1 MSYHTWQKI
10 FKLIGWLSLLVTI
23 VFVVYLFK
31 GLNILNNPDALTK
44 ALKEQLVLGALLFFL
59 LQIIQV
65 VIPIIPGG
73 VTTVVG
79 FLAFGPFL
87 GFILN
92 YLGIVIGSIILFALT
107 RHFGRKFIFLFVT
120 EKQFHR
126 YEKMLFTPTYE
137 KFFILNMLS
146 PVSPADILVMVTGLT
161 SMTYR
166 RFIKIILLC
175 KPVSIVFYGYFWI
188 CGGKFIKH
196 LL

>member
-1 MSYHTWQKI
+1 MSYHTWQRI
-10 FKLIGWLSLLVTI
+10 FKLIGWLSLFVT
-23 VFVVYLFK
+23 VAFLVYLFK

-44 ALKEQLVLGALLFFL
+44 LLQERLLLGALLFFL

-79 FLAFGPFL
+79 FLAFGPVL

-92 YLGIVIGSIILFALT
+92 YLGIVIGSVILFALT

-120 EKQFHR
+120 EKQFHH

-146 PVSPADILVMVTGLT
+146 PVSPADIMVMVTGLT
-161 SMTYR
+161 SMSYS
-166 RFIKIILLC
+166 RFIRIILLC
-175 KPVSIVFYGYFWI
+175 KPFSIVAYGYFWI
-188 CGGKFIKH
+188 YGGR
-196 LL
+196 LLKKLL

>member
-1 MSYHTWQKI
+1 MSYHTWQRI
-10 FKLIGWLSLLVTI
+10 FKLIGWLSLFVT
-23 VFVVYLFK
+23 VAFLVYLFK

-44 ALKEQLVLGALLFFL
+44 LLQERLLLGALLFFL

-79 FLAFGPFL
+79 FLAFGPVL

-92 YLGIVIGSIILFALT
+92 YLGIVIGSVILFALT

-120 EKQFHR
+120 EKQFHH

-146 PVSPADILVMVTGLT
+146 PVSPADIMVMVTGLT
-161 SMTYR
+161 SMSYS
-166 RFIKIILLC
+166 RFIRLILLC
-175 KPVSIVFYGYFWI
+175 KPFSIVAYGYFWI
-188 CGGKFIKH
+188 YGGR
-196 LL
+196 LLKKLL